1 MKLTK
6 SKLKQLI
13 KEVFEDEDE
22 PGISISPGN
31 VQRKPTSDPVEDI
44 IDEYSDRSVKPEL
57 IKRMLEVVRDFG
69 GDLPL
74 DEHDL
79 NLIEDAA
86 KEMKKHLDDETGG
99 SEEEYEEE
107 EEKSAP
113 STEYTSPSFRTA
125 RMQSGHFQGKN

>member
-13 KEVFEDEDE
+13 KEVFEDE
-22 PGISISPGN
+22 PGVTISPGN
-31 VQRKPTSDPVEDI
+31 VQREPTFDPVEDI

-86 KEMKKHLDDETGG
+86 KEMKKHLDGETVGTEEDEG
-99 SEEEYEEE
+99 EI
-107 EEKSAP
+107 
-113 STEYTSPSFRTA
+113 
-125 RMQSGHFQGKN
+125 